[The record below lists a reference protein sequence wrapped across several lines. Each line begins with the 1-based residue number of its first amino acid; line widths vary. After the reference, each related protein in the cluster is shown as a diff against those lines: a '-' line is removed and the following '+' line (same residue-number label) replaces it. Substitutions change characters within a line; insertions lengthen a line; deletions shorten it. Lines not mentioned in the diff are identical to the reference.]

1 MIIYKNDILNNQ
13 MITLMEY
20 GSIHTFKFE
29 AFGPKNLP
37 GWDEFH
43 SAKDPYSSSPANLST
58 AEILLVF
65 APLLDQLQWP
75 KAPFELASVG

>member
-1 MIIYKNDILNNQ
+1 
-13 MITLMEY
+13 MEY
-20 GSIHTFKFE
+20 GSILIHSICSGYFE
-29 AFGPKNLP
+29 KNLP

-43 SAKDPYSSSPANLST
+43 SAKDPYSSSPANPST